1 MPDQSSLSEASLA
14 RTQVIVLNGTSSAG
28 KSTLASALQARL
40 AEAGGCWIVLGL
52 DDFLGKLPWAWVTYG
67 DHVGEHADEGIAF
80 RMVEGEVE
88 CRVGPVGERML
99 AAYRGAVAAVAR
111 AGINVIVDEVLLSEA
126 GWTAWQHEL
135 AGLEVLWV
143 AVTSDLE
150 LLEQRERDRPDR
162 MIGLA
167 RSQHG
172 VVHRHAVYDVRVDTS
187 SMDPAVAA
195 AAILA
200 AR

>member
-52 DDFLGKLPWAWVTYG
+52 DDFLGKLPWAWVAYG

-80 RMVEGEVE
+80 TMVEGEVE
-88 CRVGPVGERML
+88 CRVGRVGERML

-135 AGLEVLWV
+135 AGFEVLWV

-150 LLEQRERDRPDR
+150 VLEQRERDRTDR

-187 SMDPAVAA
+187 NMDPALAA

>member
-1 MPDQSSLSEASLA
+1 M
-14 RTQVIVLNGTSSAG
+14 QVIVLNGTSSAG

-40 AEAGGCWIVLGL
+40 AEAGECWIVMGI

-67 DHVGEHADEGIAF
+67 DHVGEHADEGIVF
-80 RMVEGEVE
+80 EMVEGAVE
-88 CRVGPVGERML
+88 CRVGPVAERML

-111 AGINVIVDEVLLSEA
+111 AGINVIVDEVLLSED
-126 GWTAWQHEL
+126 GWQEWQYEL
-135 AGLEVLWV
+135 DGLEVLWV

-150 LLEQRERDRPDR
+150 VLSSASDRTDR

-172 VVHRHAVYDVRVDTS
+172 VVHRHAVYDVRVDTA

-195 AAILA
+195 AAIA
-200 AR
+200 AISSGDARPL